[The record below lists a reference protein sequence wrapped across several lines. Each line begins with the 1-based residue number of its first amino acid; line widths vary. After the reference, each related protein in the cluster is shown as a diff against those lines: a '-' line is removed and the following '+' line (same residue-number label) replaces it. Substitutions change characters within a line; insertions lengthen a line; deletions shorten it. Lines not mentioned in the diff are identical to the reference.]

1 MARKSNTKY
10 TEDCPV
16 ERTLEIIGGKW
27 KSVILYQLLGGAQR
41 FNGLRRLLPQVTP
54 RMLTKQLRELEE
66 SGLLER
72 NVHPQTPPRVEYR
85 LTEVGK
91 TLKPLLMSL
100 KKWGETYLQ

>member
-1 MARKSNTKY
+1 MVKKSVVET

-27 KSVILYQLLGGAQR
+27 KSVILYQLIGGAQR

-72 NVHPQTPPRVEYR
+72 TVHPQMPPRVDYR
-85 LTEVGK
+85 LTDVGK
-91 TLKPLLMSL
+91 TLKPVLMSL
-100 KKWGETYLQ
+100 KKWGEAYLS